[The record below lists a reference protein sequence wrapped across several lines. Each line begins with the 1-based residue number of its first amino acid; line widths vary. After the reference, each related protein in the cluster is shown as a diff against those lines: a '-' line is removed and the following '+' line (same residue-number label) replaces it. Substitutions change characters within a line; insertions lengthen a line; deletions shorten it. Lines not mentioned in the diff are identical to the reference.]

1 MSTKAIE
8 KDMVLEG
15 PLWPEPVRVLS
26 VDHYGTM
33 IQVDAVGTRSR
44 QFYPG
49 IIVTAAQVDGLK
61 VVSSAK
67 GMDFSGDPEAFHLA
81 IEALRIRLAYEYDPH
96 FAVNAS
102 TITPLPHQLDA
113 VYRNMLKS
121 PLVRF
126 LLADDPGAGKTI
138 MAGLLL
144 KELRFRGL
152 ADRVLVVVPP
162 LVARQWQEEL
172 ADKFSEEF
180 TIIDNGVLKA
190 NVGRNPWTENDRCIT
205 SVYWAARDN
214 VLETLKEADWDLVIA
229 DEAHKMAAYRQG
241 VRSQKTRKTR
251 LYRLGEELSVRT
263 KHFLLLTATPHK
275 GDPENF
281 RLLLE
286 LLDKDLFADR
296 GILEEAMSSKDNPII
311 LRRLKEEMCRF
322 DGTPLFPQRTV
333 KTVPFDLSRA
343 ERQLYDEVTEY
354 VSEHFNKA
362 MQKEKRNVGF
372 AMTILQRRLTS
383 SLAAITASLE
393 RRHGR
398 LQDLLDQVRALAA
411 AKARKALR
419 GDADDGADFEE
430 MLGGAEVDDL
440 DDLSETERWD
450 VEDSLVE
457 RLTNAESIE
466 ELEAEVLALERL
478 VRRARAALGSGI
490 ENKLTQLL
498 DAILRDEGLA
508 ARGEKLLIFTEAKDT
523 LDFLVRRLREQRF
536 SVAVIEGSLSMEKRR
551 TQQELFRNE
560 AQIMVATEAGGESI
574 NLQFC
579 NQMVN
584 YDIPWNP
591 NRLEQRMGRIHRIGQ
606 KNEVFIFNLVATD
619 TREGAVMAALLRKME
634 EMRQGLGSDRVFD
647 LIGDL
652 LEDHEISLADL
663 IIDCITNRR
672 RLEDAVASIEQAIS
686 PDHQASLIAA
696 REEGLARRYVNL
708 PELRGDAARSAGQAL
723 LPAHL
728 ERFFTRS
735 LERNRGRWE
744 RRADGKL
751 RVERVPVNLRHE
763 QEIGFRRRHGT
774 VARSY
779 LSLTFDKGEVGED
792 GRTELLGP
800 GHPLFESVLQA
811 AESGFVDALA
821 RGAVFF
827 DVDAEAPERLWFFR
841 SAVGDGTGRML
852 AQRLFAVREIDAD
865 GEGQFLAAHPLR
877 LHDLVPRTEGTS
889 PPALDHFDARR
900 RGATLFC
907 LEHLVPSF
915 VDDVSRGRLKELAL
929 KERYL
934 ERSFRVV
941 ISRHADRLLD
951 MEAKSGAGQDM
962 SLAIG
967 REQRLMEEAKRRQQE
982 RLAEVRLEQQLVP
995 RAPEFLG
1002 VVTVLPREAAVGVAR
1017 ADDALLDQVRAVES
1031 SQGRELDDART
1042 AELGYDAVARS
1053 EDGQDVRFVLAR
1065 QVDAE
1070 GSIWLK
1076 ASEWSQVQ
1084 HLADQ
1089 AVLYARQDGT
1099 LCTITGRNAAAA
1111 ASVDDENRRT
1121 SIRLAGLQLPL
1132 ATEHVARSEG

>member
-1 MSTKAIE
+1 MSTVIE

-26 VDHYGTM
+26 VDHFGTM
-33 IQVDAVGTRSR
+33 MQVDAVGTRTR

-49 IIVTAAQVDGLK
+49 IIVTAAQADALK

-81 IEALRIRLAYEYDPH
+81 IEAFRIRLAYEYDPH

-113 VYRNMLKS
+113 VYRYMLKS

-138 MAGLLL
+138 MAGLLI

-172 ADKFSEEF
+172 AQKFSEEF
-180 TIIDNGVLKA
+180 TIIDAGALKA
-190 NVGRNPWTENDRCIT
+190 NVGRNPWTQNDRCIT
-205 SVYWAARDN
+205 SIYWAARDN
-214 VLETLKEADWDLVIA
+214 VLEGLKEADWDLVIA

-241 VRSQKTRKTR
+241 ARSQKTRKTR

-263 KHFLLLTATPHK
+263 KHLLLLTATPHK

-296 GILEEAMSSKDNPII
+296 HILEEAMSSADNPII

-333 KTVPFDLSRA
+333 KTVAFDLSRA
-343 ERQLYDEVTEY
+343 ERELYEEVTEY
-354 VSEHFNKA
+354 VAEHFNKA

-383 SLAAITASLE
+383 SLAAITASLA
-393 RRHGR
+393 RRHDR
-398 LQDLLDQVRALAA
+398 LLELLEQVRALAA
-411 AKARKALR
+411 AKARTALR
-419 GDADDGADFEE
+419 GDSGDASLEE
-430 MLGGAEVDDL
+430 LLGGADVDDL
-440 DDLSETERWD
+440 DDLSENERWD

-466 ELEAEVLALERL
+466 ELEAEVLALSRL
-478 VRRARAALGSGI
+478 VRRARAALDSGV
-490 ENKLTQLL
+490 EAKLVRLT

-523 LDFLVRRLREQRF
+523 LTFLVGKLRAQGF
-536 SVAVIEGSLSMEKRR
+536 KVAVIEGSLSMDRR
-551 TQQELFRNE
+551 REQQEFFRGD

-619 TREGAVMAALLRKME
+619 TREGAVLAALLRKME

-672 RLEDAVASIEQAIS
+672 RLADAVASIEQAVS
-686 PDHQASLIAA
+686 PDHQASLIVA
-696 REEGLARRYVNL
+696 REEGLARRFVNL
-708 PELRGDAARSAGQAL
+708 PELRHEAARSAGQAL
-723 LPAHL
+723 LPVHL
-728 ERFFTRS
+728 ESFFTRT
-735 LERNRGRWE
+735 LERSRGRWE
-744 RRADGKL
+744 RRADGNL
-751 RVERVPVNLRHE
+751 RVERVPANLRRE
-763 QEIGFRRRHGT
+763 QEIDFRRRYGT
-774 VARSY
+774 VERAY
-779 LSLTFDKGEVGED
+779 LSLTFDKTSVGED
-792 GRTELLGP
+792 GRTDLLGP

-811 AESGFVDALA
+811 AEVNFTDTLA
-821 RGAVFF
+821 RGAVFL
-827 DVDAEAPERLWFFR
+827 DVDAHGPERIWFFR
-841 SAVGDGTGRML
+841 GVVGDGTGRVL
-852 AQRLFAVREIDAD
+852 SQRLFAVREFKSD
-865 GEGQFLAAHPLR
+865 GVDTFAPAHPIL
-877 LHDLVPRTEGTS
+877 LHDLRPRSGEASAQPVFDFDVRKHAVTRYCLENMVPR
-889 PPALDHFDARR
+889 
-900 RGATLFC
+900 
-907 LEHLVPSF
+907 F
-915 VDDVSRGRLKELAL
+915 VDEVASGRLKELGL

-951 MEAKSGAGQDM
+951 LDSKSSAGQDM
-962 SLAIG
+962 NLAIG
-967 REQRLMEEAKRRQQE
+967 REQRLMDEAKRRQQE
-982 RLAEVRLEQQLVP
+982 RLGEVRLEQRLVP
-995 RAPEFLG
+995 RAPELLG
-1002 VVTVLPREAAVGVAR
+1002 VVSVLPAAAAVGDAR
-1017 ADDALLDQVRAVES
+1017 ADDELLARVREIETAN
-1031 SQGRELDDART
+1031 GRVLDDARGDG
-1042 AELGYDAVARS
+1042 LGFDAIAHDV
-1053 EDGQDVRFVLAR
+1053 DGQDAQFILAR
-1065 QVDAE
+1065 SVDAD
-1070 GSIWLK
+1070 SRLWFRT
-1076 ASEWSQVQ
+1076 SEWAQVQ
-1084 HLADQ
+1084 NLGDR
-1089 AVLYARQDGT
+1089 VTMYAARDGQLLPLT
-1099 LCTITGRNAAAA
+1099 RRDVANAA
-1111 ASVDDENRRT
+1111 SIDDVNRRV
-1121 SIRLAGLQLPL
+1121 SICLSGLQLPL
-1132 ATEHVARSEG
+1132 AAVSNARSAA